1 MQPIVILQI
10 LFLLFVANGAPVIA
24 NKLWGG
30 LFAYPVDGGLSF
42 MDGRRVLGPS
52 KTVRG
57 ILVSILLTSASAP
70 IIGLSWKTG
79 AVVGAAAMAGDLFSS
94 FLKRRQ
100 RLPASAQA
108 IGLDQVP
115 ESLFPLLACQSTLS
129 LTVVDIVVGV
139 FLFFIGERILSRVLY
154 KIRQ

>member
-1 MQPIVILQI
+1 MQPIVILQVLI
-10 LFLLFVANGAPVIA
+10 LVFVANGTPVVA
-24 NKLWGG
+24 KKVWGG
-30 LFAYPVDGGLSF
+30 HLSYPVDGGLRF

-57 ILVSILLTSASAP
+57 LFVSILLTSACAP
-70 IIGLSWKTG
+70 LIGLDWNIG
-79 AVVGAAAMAGDLFSS
+79 AVIACAAMAGDLFSS
-94 FLKRRQ
+94 FVKRRQ

-115 ESLFPLLACQSTLS
+115 ESLFPLLACQSMLA

-139 FLFFIGERILSRVLY
+139 VLFFMGERILSRLLY
-154 KIRQ
+154 RLRQ